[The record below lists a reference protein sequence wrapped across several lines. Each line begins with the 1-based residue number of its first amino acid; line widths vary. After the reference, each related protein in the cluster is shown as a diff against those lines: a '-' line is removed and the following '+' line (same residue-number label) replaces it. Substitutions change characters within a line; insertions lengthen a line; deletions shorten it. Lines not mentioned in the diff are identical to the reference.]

1 VTTWELL
8 VILVMIGLNG
18 LFAAYEIALASV
30 SLVRLQVLARENAAG
45 ARAAL
50 YMKENFEASLATV
63 QLGIT
68 LLGAIA
74 AATGGVGAEQSLR
87 PFFHETLGLSNLVS
101 QWLAIALV
109 VIPITVFTIIF
120 GELVPKV
127 FAFRNKELVCLRI
140 SPIMRWFTFSV
151 WPAIWLLEQAV
162 HGIMRLG
169 EFGKRRDV
177 NPHAHEAAELQS
189 LRASVTLARASR
201 LIGEREETIILR
213 TAKLTGR
220 PIREIMLPAEY
231 ISMLDAKMSLAD
243 ALIAVHLDMHTRF
256 PVAERKDDPQSI
268 IGYINLK
275 DLLAIMHMS
284 RGEPPT
290 LQSILRPF
298 PQLPDTLPIPAC
310 LERMIREHTHI
321 ALVTDAGSPLKK
333 GTGSEPNKETPAE
346 NDTERRACP
355 LFQHAV
361 VGMITLEDILE
372 ELVGEIEDEYDR
384 LPAHVTPSGRTWI
397 VGGGIGLARLK
408 ELTGIDLAADPPPT
422 GATTL
427 SDWILGHLGH
437 AVAGGEVIQLHGIRV
452 MVRKIRR
459 QKVLEAQVSR
469 VETEAA

>member
-1 VTTWELL
+1 VRLVLSCIDHRFPSEHIVTIWEVS

-30 SLVRLQVLARENAAG
+30 SLVRLQVLARENATG
-45 ARAAL
+45 AKAAL

-87 PFFHETLGLSNLVS
+87 PFFHEELGLSNVVS

-127 FAFRNKELVCLRI
+127 FAFRNKELVCLRM
-140 SPIMRWFTFSV
+140 SPTMRWFTFSV
-151 WPAIWLLEQAV
+151 WPAVWILEQAV
-162 HGIMRLG
+162 HGIMRLAEVG
-169 EFGKRRDV
+169 RRRES

-189 LRASVTLARASR
+189 LRSSASLARASR
-201 LIGEREETIILR
+201 LIGERQETIILR
-213 TAKLTGR
+213 AAKLSGR
-220 PIREIMLPAEY
+220 PIREIMLPSEY

-268 IGYINLK
+268 VGYVNLK

-284 RGEPPT
+284 RGEAPT

-321 ALVTDAGSPLKK
+321 ALVTDAK
-333 GTGSEPNKETPAE
+333 
-346 NDTERRACP
+346 
-355 LFQHAV
+355 HAV

-384 LPAHVTPSGRTWI
+384 LPAHVVPSGRTWI
-397 VGGGIGLARLK
+397 VGGGIGLPRLK
-408 ELTGIDLAADPPPT
+408 ELTGIDLTADPPPT

-437 AVAGGEVIQLHGIRV
+437 AVTGGEEIQLHGIRV

-469 VETEAA
+469 VETETA

>member
-1 VTTWELL
+1 VNIWELL

-30 SLVRLQVLARENAAG
+30 SVVRLQVLARENAAG
-45 ARAAL
+45 AKAAL
-50 YMKENFEASLATV
+50 YMKQNFEASLATV

-87 PFFHETLGLSNLVS
+87 PFFHEGLGLSNLLS
-101 QWLAIALV
+101 QWLAIATV

-140 SPIMRWFTFSV
+140 SPAMRWFTFSV
-151 WPAIWLLEQAV
+151 WPAIWLLESAV

-169 EFGKRRDV
+169 EIGKRREV

-189 LRASVTLARASR
+189 LRSSVTMARASR

-213 TAKLTGR
+213 AAKLSGR
-220 PIREIMLPAEY
+220 PIREIMLPAQY
-231 ISMLDAKMSLAD
+231 ISMLDAKMSLAEC
-243 ALIAVHLDMHTRF
+243 LIAVHLDMHTRF

-275 DLLAIMHMS
+275 DLLAIMHLT
-284 RGEPPT
+284 RGESPS
-290 LQSILRPF
+290 LRSILRPF

-321 ALVTDAGSPLKK
+321 ALVVNEK
-333 GTGSEPNKETPAE
+333 
-346 NDTERRACP
+346 
-355 LFQHAV
+355 HAV

-384 LPAHVTPSGRTWI
+384 LPAHITPSGRSWI
-397 VGGGIGLARLK
+397 VGGGIGLPRLK
-408 ELTGIDLAADPPPT
+408 DLTGLDLATDLPAA
-422 GATTL
+422 GANTL
-427 SDWILGHLGH
+427 SDWVMGHLGH
-437 AVAGGEVIQLHGIRV
+437 GVHGGEEIQHGGIRV

-459 QKVLEAQVSR
+459 QKVLEAQISR
-469 VETEAA
+469 EEMGGNGREERSEGRESDMQ

>member
-1 VTTWELL
+1 MTTWELL
-8 VILVMIGLNG
+8 VILAMIGLNG
-18 LFAAYEIALASV
+18 LFAGYEIALASV
-30 SLVRLQVLARENAAG
+30 SKVRLQVLARENAAG

-63 QLGIT
+63 QLGIA
-68 LLGAIA
+68 LLSAIA
-74 AATGGVGAEQSLR
+74 AATGGAGAEETIR
-87 PFFHETLGLSNLVS
+87 PFFDDVLGLSHG
-101 QWLAIALV
+101 LAKFLALATV
-109 VIPITVFTIIF
+109 VIPITVLTIIF
-120 GELVPKV
+120 GELAPKI
-127 FAFRNKELVCLRI
+127 FAFRNKELVCLRL
-140 SPIMRWFTFSV
+140 SPAMRWFTFSV
-151 WPAIWLLEQAV
+151 WPAIWLLEHAV
-162 HGIMRLG
+162 KAIMRLTEIG
-169 EFGKRRDV
+169 RRREV
-177 NPHAHEAAELQS
+177 NPHAQEAAELQS

-201 LIGEREETIILR
+201 LIGERVENIILR
-213 TAKLTGR
+213 AAKLTGR

-256 PVAERKDDPQSI
+256 PVAERKSDSQSI
-268 IGYINLK
+268 IGYVNLK

-284 RGEPPT
+284 RGEAPT

-321 ALVTDAGSPLKK
+321 ALVTDAK
-333 GTGSEPNKETPAE
+333 
-346 NDTERRACP
+346 
-355 LFQHAV
+355 HAV

-397 VGGGIGLARLK
+397 VGGGIGLPRLK

-437 AVAGGEVIQLHGIRV
+437 AVAGGEEIQLHGTRV

-469 VETEAA
+469 VE